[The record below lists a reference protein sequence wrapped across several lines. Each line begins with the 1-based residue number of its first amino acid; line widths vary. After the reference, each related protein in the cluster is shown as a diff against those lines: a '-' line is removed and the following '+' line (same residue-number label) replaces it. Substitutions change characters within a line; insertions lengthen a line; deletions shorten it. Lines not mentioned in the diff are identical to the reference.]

1 MSERKRGRPPLS
13 ETEASTAVHVAM
25 PISLFDRVY
34 SEATKEHVTVPEIIR
49 RAVEAELEQ
58 K

>member
-1 MSERKRGRPPLS
+1 MSDRKRGRPPLS

-25 PISLFDRVY
+25 PISLYDRVY
-34 SEATKEHVTVPEIIR
+34 VEAAKEHVTVPEVIR
-49 RAVEAELEQ
+49 RALEADLEE